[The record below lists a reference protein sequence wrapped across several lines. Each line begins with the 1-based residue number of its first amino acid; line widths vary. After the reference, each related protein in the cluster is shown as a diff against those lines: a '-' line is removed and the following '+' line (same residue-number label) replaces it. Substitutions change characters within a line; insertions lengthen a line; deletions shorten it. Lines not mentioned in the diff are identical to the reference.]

1 MPITFD
7 TLAYVKKLES
17 AGFGRA
23 QAEVQ
28 AEAFRIQAEAQEA
41 SRKKTLDEFEHRV
54 QKQMATR
61 EDFLALR
68 SELQSLR
75 GEIWRLD
82 NLMLSNKHEI
92 LKWVVRTMIGLA
104 AFICSVIGMGVA
116 FLMK

>member
-7 TLAYVKKLES
+7 TLAYMKKLEA
-17 AGFGRA
+17 AGFTRE

-28 AEAFRIQAEAQEA
+28 AEAFRVQAEAQEA
-41 SRKKTLDEFEHRV
+41 SRKKTFAEFDLHTHRE
-54 QKQMATR
+54 MATR
-61 EDFLALR
+61 EDFLTLR
-68 SELQSLR
+68 SELQSMR
-75 GEIWRLD
+75 GEIWRID
-82 NLMLSNKHEI
+82 NQLITNKHEI

>member
-7 TLAYVKKLES
+7 TLAYMKKLEA
-17 AGFGRA
+17 AGFSRA

-28 AEAFRIQAEAQEA
+28 AEAFRVQAEAQEA
-41 SRKKTLDEFEHRV
+41 SRKKTFSEFELHAH
-54 QKQMATR
+54 KELATR
-61 EDFLALR
+61 EDFLTLR
-68 SELQSLR
+68 TELQSMR

-82 NLMLSNKHEI
+82 NQLITNKHEI

>member
-7 TLAYVKKLES
+7 TLAYVKKLEA
-17 AGFGRA
+17 AGFTRL

-28 AEAFRIQAEAQEA
+28 AEAFRMQAEALAA
-41 SRKKTLDEFEHRV
+41 SRNKLFQEIDLQNHKTL
-54 QKQMATR
+54 ASR
-61 EDFLALR
+61 EDVLALR
-68 SELQSLR
+68 ADMQNLR

-82 NLMLSNKHEI
+82 NLMISNKHEI

-116 FLMK
+116 LLMK

>member
-1 MPITFD
+1 MPISFD
-7 TLAYVKKLES
+7 TLAYTKKLEA
-17 AGFGRA
+17 AGFSRD

-28 AEAFRIQAEAQEA
+28 AEAFRMQAEAQEA
-41 SRKKTLDEFEHRV
+41 SRKKTFAEFELHAH
-54 QKQMATR
+54 KNMATR
-61 EDFLALR
+61 EDFLVLR
-68 SELQSLR
+68 TELQTLR

-82 NLMLSNKHEI
+82 NQMISNKHEI

>member
-1 MPITFD
+1 MPISFD
-7 TLAYVKKLES
+7 TLAYTKKLEAS
-17 AGFGRA
+17 GFTRD

-28 AEAFRIQAEAQEA
+28 AEAFRMQAEALEA
-41 SRKKTLDEFEHRV
+41 SRKKTFAEFELHSH
-54 QKQMATR
+54 KTMATR
-61 EDFLALR
+61 EDFLVLR
-68 SELQSLR
+68 TELQTLR

-82 NLMLSNKHEI
+82 NQMISNKHEI

>member
-7 TLAYVKKLES
+7 TLAYVKKLEA
-17 AGFGRA
+17 AGFSRA

-28 AEAFRIQAEAQEA
+28 AEAFRMQAEALAA
-41 SRKKTLDEFEHRV
+41 SRKKLLSEIDLQCHRT
-54 QKQMATR
+54 MASR
-61 EDFLALR
+61 EDLLALR
-68 SELQSLR
+68 SDLQSLR

-82 NLMLSNKHEI
+82 NLMISNKHDI

>member
-1 MPITFD
+1 MPISFD

-17 AGFGRA
+17 VGFSRE

-28 AEAFRIQAEAQEA
+28 AEAFRVQAEAQEA
-41 SRKKTLDEFEHRV
+41 SRKRTFSEFETHAH
-54 QKQMATR
+54 KEMATR
-61 EDFLALR
+61 EDVLALR
-68 SELQSLR
+68 SELQTIR

-82 NLMLSNKHEI
+82 NQMINNKHET

-104 AFICSVIGMGVA
+104 AFICSVIGIAAA

>member
-7 TLAYVKKLES
+7 TLAYLKKLEA
-17 AGFGRA
+17 AGFTRA

-28 AEAFRIQAEAQEA
+28 AEAFRVQAEAQEA
-41 SRKKTLDEFEHRV
+41 SRSKTFAEFELYAH
-54 QKQMATR
+54 KQMASR

-68 SELQSLR
+68 SDLQSLR

-82 NLMLSNKHEI
+82 NQMISNKHEI